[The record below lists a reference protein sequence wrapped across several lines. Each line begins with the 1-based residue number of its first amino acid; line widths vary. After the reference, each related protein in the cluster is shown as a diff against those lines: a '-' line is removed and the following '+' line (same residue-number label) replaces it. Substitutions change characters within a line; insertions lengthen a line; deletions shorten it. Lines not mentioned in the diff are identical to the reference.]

1 MSKTVLFYG
10 NCQAQALGDLYRNQ
24 IARRRDENV
33 SLVFLG
39 GELKGQVARADV
51 VVEQVFDS
59 HEPIV
64 AADLKAG
71 AKWFRF
77 PMVLG
82 TFIWPFASQAHVQ
95 NESYPFL
102 TSGPYPA
109 ELGDNYLNR
118 LIGRVPFGDAITRY
132 MELDVP
138 AHVHLDRLYEISMAS
153 QRERDKI
160 SKIDVTALI
169 EQNFRNEPLFLTR
182 GHPTRRIFD
191 HIASTLF
198 ENMGIPGDDIRLAL
212 GSYIRSPF
220 PWDELPVH
228 PSVIAH
234 YGLKYLS
241 KDYAYR
247 YMDEGRLTFEEYVSR
262 YLRYEWNIELYR
274 GIQLARRQDQGPEA
288 ALRVLEKGL
297 AKSPQSESG
306 LRAKCNLLFQMGRLA
321 EAREAAASVVSVD
334 PENPENHS
342 LLGWVLLHLGDLAL
356 AEQTFRHAIALHPLG
371 AKHHKA
377 LADVLSRM
385 GRNQEA
391 VDTVRFTVPLL
402 PGDAD
407 IHGLLGLVLQ
417 RNSDLDAAETAFRQA
432 ILLAPKAESYQSY
445 LADVL
450 AQKERDAAA
459 A

>member
-24 IARRRDENV
+24 IAPRRDEIV

-51 VVEQVFDS
+51 VIEQVFDS

-82 TFIWPFASQAHVQ
+82 TFLWPFASQAHVQ

-118 LIGRVPFGDAITRY
+118 LIGRVPFGDAVTRY

-138 AHVHLDRLYEISMAS
+138 AHVHLDRLFEISMAS
-153 QRERDKI
+153 QRERDEI
-160 SKIDVTALI
+160 SEIGVTALI
-169 EQNFRNEPLFLTR
+169 EQNFRSEPLFLTR

-198 ENMGIPGDDIRLAL
+198 ANMGVPQDDIRLAL
-212 GSYIRSPF
+212 GSYIRTLF

-234 YGLKYLS
+234 YGLKYLTKES
-241 KDYAYR
+241 VYR
-247 YMDEGRLTFEEYVSR
+247 YMEEGRLTFAEYVSR
-262 YLRYEWNIELYR
+262 YLRYEWNTELYR
-274 GIQLARRQDQGPEA
+274 GMQLARRQDQGPEE
-288 ALRVLEKGL
+288 ALRVLDRGL
-297 AKSPQSESG
+297 TKSPQSESG
-306 LRAKCNLLFQMGRLA
+306 LRTKCNLLVQVGRFA
-321 EAREAAASVVSVD
+321 DAREVAVSAVNVD
-334 PENPENHS
+334 PENPENHG
-342 LLGWVLLHLGDLAL
+342 LLASVLVHLGDVAA
-356 AEQTFRHAIALHPLG
+356 AEDTLRRAIELHPLG
-371 AKHHKA
+371 AKYHKA

-407 IHGLLGLVLQ
+407 IHCLLGLVLQ

-432 ILLAPKAESYQSY
+432 IRLAPKAERYQSY
-445 LADVL
+445 LADVM
-450 AQKERDAAA
+450 AHKERSAAA
-459 A
+459 V